1 MSVEQYQ
8 RIVNNLD
15 KEIADLEKKKASAD
29 IKCSEMQRKTNSIQ
43 NSITKNTSSS
53 MLKNKMNQINSLQN
67 KYAQENK
74 KGADFGNKI
83 AEKRKKRND
92 AYLKL
97 QKVNSDLQKKRER
110 EQNKIQA
117 SYEKRIQELSSRAL
131 KKVNTANENFGV
143 DDGEYDVFI
152 SHAWED
158 KESFVDELVEELSNL
173 EIRVWYDKERI
184 IWGDS
189 MRERIDQGLRKSK
202 FGIVVL
208 SPNYIAEGKYWTK
221 SELDGLFQIESIN
234 GKGILP
240 IWHDLTKKEVIE
252 YSPIIANRLA
262 MNTATLTA
270 QEIAEEMKKIL

>member
-15 KEIADLEKKKASAD
+15 KEIAELEKKKASSD
-29 IKCSEMQRKTNSIQ
+29 KKCSEMQRKANSIQ
-43 NSITKNTSSS
+43 NSINKNTSSS
-53 MLKNKMNQINSLQN
+53 MLKSKMNQINSLQS
-67 KYAQENK
+67 KYSQENK
-74 KGADFGNKI
+74 KGADYGSKI

-97 QKVNSDLQKKRER
+97 QKANNDLEKRREK

-117 SYEKRIQELSSRAL
+117 TYEKRIQELSNQAL
-131 KKVNTANENFGV
+131 KSIDTKDSNLDV
-143 DDGEYDVFI
+143 DEEEYDVFI

-158 KESFVDELVEELSNL
+158 KESFVDELVEELINL
-173 EIRVWYDKERI
+173 EICTWYDKERI
-184 IWGDS
+184 NWGDS

-221 SELDGLFQIESIN
+221 SELDGLFQMESIN

-240 IWHDLTKKEVIE
+240 IWHNLTKKQVIE

-270 QEIAEEMKKIL
+270 QEIAQEMKKIL